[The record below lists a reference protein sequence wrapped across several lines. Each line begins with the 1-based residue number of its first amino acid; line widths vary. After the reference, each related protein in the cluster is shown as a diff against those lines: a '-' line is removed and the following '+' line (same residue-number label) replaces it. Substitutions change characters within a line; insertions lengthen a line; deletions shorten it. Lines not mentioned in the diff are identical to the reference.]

1 MIPYWVY
8 DKITIGPVTIYTW
21 GLMIGLAFI
30 VGLFVALKEAKRKQ
44 IDSDKIINLAI
55 LVLIGSFLGARLV
68 YIFQYLDYYLAN
80 PLDIF
85 KVWQGGV
92 VFYGGLGG
100 AFLFGWL
107 YIKKCKLSFW
117 QIADI
122 IAPAVAI
129 GIFIGRIGCCLI
141 NDHIGTVVSL
151 PWSIRYIDGTLRHPV
166 AEYLSLNGL
175 ILFLFLWAIR
185 KKIKQVG
192 MLFLIFLLWYG
203 ATRFFLDFTRCY
215 DLPLCDLRWWGM
227 TFSQWGSMG
236 ILIIVGIIIKLKC
249 KTPKTRHLT

>member
-8 DKITIGPVTIYTW
+8 DKITFGPITIYTW

-30 VGLFVALKEAKRKQ
+30 VGLILALKEAKRKGV
-44 IDSDKIINLAI
+44 DSDKVINLAI

-85 KVWQGGV
+85 KVWQGGI

-107 YIKKCKLSFW
+107 YIKKSKLSFW
-117 QIADI
+117 KIADVV
-122 IAPAVAI
+122 APAVAI
-129 GIFIGRIGCCLI
+129 GIFIGRIGCSLI
-141 NDHIGTVVSL
+141 NDHMGAVTTL
-151 PWSIRYIDGTLRHPV
+151 PWGIQYIDGTLRHPV

-203 ATRFFLDFTRCY
+203 ATRFFLDFTRCS
-215 DLPLCDLRWWGM
+215 DLAGCDLRWWGM
-227 TFSQWGSMG
+227 TISQHISV
-236 ILIIVGIIIKLKC
+236 ILIVVVVVIVRLKR
-249 KTPKTRHLT
+249 KAQK